1 MSPTPDARRRP
12 DAARIALSVL
22 LALGILLRGAVG
34 SASAPAGAPLRLALE
49 PCLASEA
56 TRIARSVR
64 LELHREVELVPVD
77 TEAMARVLRDEGL
90 RRDLRAR
97 GFARARQFSWERSV
111 RRIHQIYQE
120 VLAS

>member
-1 MSPTPDARRRP
+1 MAEVVG
-12 DAARIALSVL
+12 DAALLIDPYEPEAIA
-22 LALGILLRGAVG
+22 
-34 SASAPAGAPLRLALE
+34 
-49 PCLASEA
+49 
-56 TRIARSVR
+56 
-64 LELHREVELVPVD
+64 
-77 TEAMARVLRDEGL
+77 EAMARVLRDEGL